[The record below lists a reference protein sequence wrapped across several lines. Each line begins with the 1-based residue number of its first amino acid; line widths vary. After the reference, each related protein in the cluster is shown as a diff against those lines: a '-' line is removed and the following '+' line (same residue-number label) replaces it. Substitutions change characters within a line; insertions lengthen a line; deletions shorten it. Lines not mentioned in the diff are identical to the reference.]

1 MLRTIMAAMVIVTA
15 GFAGVWSLQ
24 QSDAQDRP
32 RPPQPEPRHEVPPGM
47 HEPRMMQMPPAPGTW
62 EVIKLEKAAILL
74 NTATG
79 QTFQLVEGKEG
90 LHWKPIPRPDARE
103 HDGRGD
109 APRDKPAP
117 DKLELERAEKLRKHI
132 EELERD
138 LERARAEL
146 KGAGGD
152 RPDAKKPDAKKP
164 DEPNINELEKLL
176 KNAEERILD
185 LKERIEET
193 DNEDRRAKL
202 KEELKALS
210 QKADEVRARIKK
222 ARGK

>member
-1 MLRTIMAAMVIVTA
+1 MLRTIMAALVIVSA
-15 GFAGVWSLQ
+15 GFAGVWTLQ

-32 RPPQPEPRHEVPPGM
+32 RPPQPEPRREAPPAM
-47 HEPRMMQMPPAPGTW
+47 PEMRMNQMPPAAGTW

-90 LHWKPIPRPDARE
+90 LHWRPIPRPDGRE

-117 DKLELERAEKLRKHI
+117 DKQALERAEKLRKHI
-132 EELERD
+132 DELERD

-146 KGAGGD
+146 KGVGREKSD
-152 RPDAKKPDAKKP
+152 EKKP
-164 DEPNINELEKLL
+164 DEKKRDEPGIKDLENLL
-176 KNAEERILD
+176 KDAEERIRD

-202 KEELKALS
+202 KEELKALA

-222 ARGK
+222 ARDK